1 MPKAYPDSPVHG
13 DGSPKH
19 KQCRPKAEGDSQ
31 AGSIPTHYGRQHNIA
46 ELIAIVT
53 TANIY
58 WVLLWTH
65 CALFINDNLHWP
77 ITFTASCY
85 RNGRLEFSNLLK
97 VTAGQDLNL
106 GGLTLEPSLSIPLG
120 ALPRNEEPELRSPL
134 PHPCCVTA
142 DQTLPLWDLVSPS
155 DRGLTGAKVY
165 F

>member
-1 MPKAYPDSPVHG
+1 MYPPLDHPH
-13 DGSPKH
+13 
-19 KQCRPKAEGDSQ
+19 
-31 AGSIPTHYGRQHNIA
+31 HY
-46 ELIAIVT
+46 
-53 TANIY
+53 
-58 WVLLWTH
+58 LLTPSDTS
-65 CALFINDNLHWP
+65 LRYISLLSLGPFY
-77 ITFTASCY
+77 ASCY